1 MLMLRRYLASLL
13 VAALVLTGHSAVA
26 ARGMTDATGQMVLC
40 TGSGPVTVYV
50 DEHGQPT
57 KPPHYCPECMLHLI
71 DLVEP
76 GSQLCRLHQ
85 TGGVPLA
92 AAPDGRSLVS
102 YKPLLT
108 APARAPPV
116 TV

>member
-13 VAALVLTGHSAVA
+13 VAALVLTGHSAA

-40 TGSGPVTVYV
+40 TGNGPVTVYV
-50 DEHGQPT
+50 DADGQPT
-57 KPPHYCPECMLHLI
+57 KPPHYCPDCLLHLI
-71 DLVEP
+71 ALIEP
-76 GSQLCRLHQ
+76 EAQLCRLHR

-92 AAPDGRSLVS
+92 VAPDGRSPVVF
-102 YKPLLT
+102 KPLLA
-108 APARAPPV
+108 APARAPPA